1 MTKFKQKIIEKL
13 MVQEELTRGI
23 TAAHW
28 AIETAIRIVESTP
41 DETEDDLK

>member
-1 MTKFKQKIIEKL
+1 MTKYKQEIIKKL

-28 AIETAIRIVESTP
+28 AIEKAIQIVEQTP
-41 DETEDDLK
+41 DESEES